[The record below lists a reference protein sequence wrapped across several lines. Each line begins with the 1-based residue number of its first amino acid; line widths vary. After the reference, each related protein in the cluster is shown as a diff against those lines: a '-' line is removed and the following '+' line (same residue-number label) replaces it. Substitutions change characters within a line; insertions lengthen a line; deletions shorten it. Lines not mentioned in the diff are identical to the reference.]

1 MSRLIIVLAAAGAFL
16 MPDVQSADAC
26 GVKMSVKGAR
36 VRQARASLEARRA
49 RGTSEQRAPK
59 AVGPIQVSARAI
71 SAGGGATAAT
81 PTKSVQQPKRIEKTP
96 DKVATAP
103 VTPKPKKKKTTVRK
117 PDSTPSTEPATTDST
132 ASTEPA
138 TTDSTPSTE
147 PATGGAFHKE
157 YSFEN
162 GSARIGDEQREHLV
176 ATAGWMKA
184 NPKKRLVVSGHANR
198 VGSPETNQA
207 ISEARA
213 AAVVDFLVAEGV
225 PAKRITSKGFG
236 SKKPAYKPAADP
248 RNRRVILTT
257 R

>member
-59 AVGPIQVSARAI
+59 AVGPIQVSSRGAV

-81 PTKSVQQPKRIEKTP
+81 ATKPVQQPKRI
-96 DKVATAP
+96 
-103 VTPKPKKKKTTVRK
+103 
-117 PDSTPSTEPATTDST
+117 DSTPAAKPAPTQVAKRPKRPKKVEPKPATEPATTDST